1 MSTLADIIDPLT
13 EVRDELAFPKKDK
26 ALTCVAC
33 GHRCFIKEGRRGICK
48 VRFNENGVLKVPT
61 GYVGALACDPTEK
74 KPFFHMLPGSTTLTF
89 GMLGCDY
96 HCGYCQNW
104 LTSQALRDPNAVA
117 PPQRTTPEILTR
129 IALEEGARIVGSSY
143 NEPLITAEWARDV
156 FEVARAEGL
165 KTCFISNG
173 NATRE
178 VLEYLRPAVDAYKVD
193 LKSMEDR
200 SYRRLGGVLQV
211 VLDTIPMLVE
221 MGFWVEVVT
230 LLIPGFNDS
239 EDEIRRAASYLAGV
253 SPDIPWHVTAFHKD
267 YRMTEPDDTTA
278 DLLIRSAAIGR
289 EVGLRF
295 VYAGNLPGRVGDLEN
310 TRCPTCEMTLIA
322 RSGYRILDNR
332 ISPRGTCPG
341 CDTTIPGLWHGGAF
355 HLASTPRQSTSHAV

>member
-117 PPQRTTPEILTR
+117 PPQRTTPEVLTR

-178 VLEYLRPAVDAYKVD
+178 VLEYLRPVTDAYKVD
-193 LKSMEDR
+193 LKGMQDR
-200 SYRRLGGVLQV
+200 NYRRLGGVLQV

-230 LLIPGFNDS
+230 LLVPGFNDS

-267 YRMTEPDDTTA
+267 YKMTDPDDTPATT
-278 DLLIRSAAIGR
+278 LIRAAEIGY
-289 EVGLRF
+289 EEGLHY
-295 VYAGNLPGRVGDLEN
+295 VYAGNRPGQVGSYEDTRCHGCGTTLIRRLGYLIREQRVGPDG
-310 TRCPTCEMTLIA
+310 RCPKCA
-322 RSGYRILDNR
+322 VG
-332 ISPRGTCPG
+332 
-341 CDTTIPGLWHGGAF
+341 IPGVW
-355 HLASTPRQSTSHAV
+355 S

>member
-1 MSTLADIIDPLT
+1 MPTLADIIDPLT
-13 EVRDELAFPKKDK
+13 EVRDELVIPKDDK
-26 ALTCVAC
+26 ALTCLAC

-48 VRFNENGVLKVPT
+48 VRYNEGGELKVPT
-61 GYVGALACDPTEK
+61 GYIGALNCDPTEK
-74 KPFFHMLPGSTTLTF
+74 KPFFHMLPGSATMTF

-117 PPQRTTPEILTR
+117 PTQPTTPEILVR
-129 IALEEGARIVGSSY
+129 IAREKGARIVGSSY
-143 NEPLITAEWARDV
+143 NEPLITAEWARDI
-156 FEVARAEGL
+156 FDVAKASGL

-178 VLEYLRPAVDAYKVD
+178 VLEYLRPVTDGYKVD
-193 LKSMEDR
+193 LKSMQDK

-211 VLDTIPMLVE
+211 VLDAIPMLVE

-239 EDEIRRAASYLAGV
+239 EEEIREAASYLAGV

-267 YRMTEPDDTTA
+267 YKMTDPDDTPAST
-278 DLLIRSAAIGR
+278 LIRATEIGY
-289 EVGLRF
+289 EEGLHY
-295 VYAGNLPGRVGDLEN
+295 VYAGNRPGQVGSLEDTRCHGCGTTLIRRVGFHVRDQRVGPDG
-310 TRCPTCEMTLIA
+310 RCPKCATA
-322 RSGYRILDNR
+322 
-332 ISPRGTCPG
+332 
-341 CDTTIPGLWHGGAF
+341 IPGIW
-355 HLASTPRQSTSHAV
+355 S